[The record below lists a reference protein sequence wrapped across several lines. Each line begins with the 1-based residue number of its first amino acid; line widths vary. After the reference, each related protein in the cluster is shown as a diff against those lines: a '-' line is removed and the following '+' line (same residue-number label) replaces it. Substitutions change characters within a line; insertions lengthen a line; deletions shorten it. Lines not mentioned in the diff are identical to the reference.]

1 MKKIFVGNGEI
12 IDKYTILLIKLDKI
26 DEPDKRINVNN
37 ELTYLRDDIKE
48 LISNFDIEDNI
59 NHLKSINLKLW
70 DIEDQLRD
78 LEKKKEFGSKF
89 IELARSVYITN
100 DERSRIKK
108 KINIATN
115 SNIIEK
121 KSYKDY

>member
-37 ELTYLRDDIKE
+37 ELTYLRDDITE

-59 NHLKSINLKLW
+59 N
-70 DIEDQLRD
+70 
-78 LEKKKEFGSKF
+78 
-89 IELARSVYITN
+89 
-100 DERSRIKK
+100 IK
-108 KINIATN
+108 NN
-115 SNIIEK
+115 YVN
-121 KSYKDY
+121 Y